1 MEQRRFP
8 RYQLATPLT
17 GSVEQEG
24 ARYSGSVLDI
34 SLGGFYLHL
43 SKPPQGNLKLQGDD
57 DYGEVHY
64 SGRNAF
70 GFGNLVRVEKFSK
83 GVGIGFTWDRKGM
96 DEPSTLLV
104 AELINEQ
111 QFKRGFG
118 HVATADADIILAGHV
133 SSALTDEV
141 FSCLRSIGAGKARL
155 SLKECTSIDSSGIEM
170 LMALRD
176 RGVPIVN
183 VGVDIEGILQRF
195 QLSVSGADKKTDD
208 A

>member
-1 MEQRRFP
+1 MEQRLFP

-64 SGRNAF
+64 AGRNAF

-83 GVGIGFTWDRKGM
+83 GVGVGFTWDRSGM
-96 DEPSTLLV
+96 DETSTLLV
-104 AELINEQ
+104 AELIKEQ
-111 QFKRGFG
+111 QLKRGLG

-141 FSCLRSIGAGKARL
+141 FSYLRFIGAGKARL
-155 SLKECTSIDSSGIEM
+155 SLKECTSVDSSGIEM

-183 VGVDIEGILQRF
+183 VGVEIEGILQRF
-195 QLSVSGADKKTDD
+195 QLSALEPDKKSND